1 MQNLC
6 ILWGM
11 RPPGTPYQ
19 LQKRREYAIR
29 MLRSGTQTLSA
40 VARAVSAA
48 PSSVLR
54 WQQTYQRHGPKGLQ
68 AKPIPGRPP
77 RLSPVQK
84 KKLEQV
90 LFAGPLAAGFKT
102 DLWTLKRIAKIIK
115 RLFSITYHPSHVW
128 KILTELGWS
137 CQKPERRATQRD
149 EKAIAHWKRY
159 IWPKIRKKADDLG
172 AHLVFLD
179 ESGFLLIPNVK
190 RTWAP
195 KGETP
200 TIRYRLDH
208 KKLSAI
214 NALTVSPKRNHMA
227 LYIRFQKQSFK
238 GPDVL
243 RFLKHLLQHL
253 RGPVM
258 LLWDRGR
265 IHRDGNVQTFI
276 ENHSRLQVKEFPGY
290 APELNPAEYVWTQAD
305 SAVANSTPEE
315 ITELKTM
322 LVTTKRRLRRSQDLL
337 WACIYASD
345 LPWKD

>member
-1 MQNLC
+1 
-6 ILWGM
+6 M

-29 MLRSGTQTLSA
+29 LLKSGKTLSA
-40 VARAVSAA
+40 VARAVSASR
-48 PSSVLR
+48 SSVLR
-54 WQQTYQRHGPKGLQ
+54 WQQVYQQHGWPGLQ
-68 AKPIPGRPP
+68 AQPIPGRPP
-77 RLSPVQK
+77 RLSPAQK
-84 KKLEQV
+84 EKLVQV
-90 LFAGPLAAGFKT
+90 LLDGPLAAGFKT
-102 DLWTLKRIAKIIK
+102 DLWTLKRIAKVIQ
-115 RLFSITYHPSHVW
+115 RLFGITYHPSHAW
-128 KILTELGWS
+128 KILIALDWS
-137 CQKPERRATQRD
+137 CQKPERRASQRD

-172 AHLVFLD
+172 AYLIFLD

-200 TIRYRLDH
+200 TVRYRLDH

-214 NALTVSPKRNHMA
+214 TALAVSPKRKHIA
-227 LYIRFQKQSFK
+227 LYLRFHSQSFK

-243 RFLKHLLQHL
+243 RFLKPLLKHL

-265 IHRDGNVQTFI
+265 IHRAGDVQAFI
-276 ENHSRLQVKEFPGY
+276 ENHPRLHVQEFPGY
-290 APELNPAEYVWTQAD
+290 APELNPAEYVWMQAD
-305 SAVANSTPEE
+305 SALANSAPEE
-315 ITELKTM
+315 LAELKAM
-322 LVTTKRRLRRSQDLL
+322 LLTTKRRLRGSQDLL
-337 WACIYASD
+337 WACICASD

>member
-1 MQNLC
+1 M
-6 ILWGM
+6 
-11 RPPGTPYQ
+11 
-19 LQKRREYAIR
+19 R
-29 MLRSGTQTLSA
+29 MLTSGNKTLSA

-54 WQQTYQRHGPKGLQ
+54 WEQAYQRHGLKGLR

-77 RLSPVQK
+77 GLSPVQK
-84 KKLEQV
+84 EKLVQV
-90 LFAGPLAAGFKT
+90 LLAGPLAAGFKT
-102 DLWTLKRIAKIIK
+102 DLWTLRRMAKIIK
-115 RLFSITYHPSHVW
+115 RLFGITYHPGHVW
-128 KILTELGWS
+128 KILIELGWS

-159 IWPKIRKKADDLG
+159 IWPKIKKKADNLG
-172 AHLVFLD
+172 AYLIFLD

-200 TIRYRLDH
+200 TVHYRLDH

-214 NALTVSPKRNHMA
+214 NALSVSPKRKHIA
-227 LYIRFQKQSFK
+227 LYIRFQSQSFH

-243 RFLKHLLQHL
+243 RFLKHLLKHL
-253 RGPVM
+253 RGPVV

-265 IHRDGNVQTFI
+265 IHRDGDVQTFI
-276 ENHSRLQVKEFPGY
+276 ENHPRLHVEEFPGY
-290 APELNPAEYVWTQAD
+290 APELNPAEYVWMQAD
-305 SAVANSTPEE
+305 SALANSAPEE
-315 ITELKTM
+315 IAELKTM
-322 LVTTKRRLRRSQDLL
+322 LVTTKRKLRRSQDLL

>member
-1 MQNLC
+1 
-6 ILWGM
+6 M

-19 LQKRREYAIR
+19 LQKRREHAVC
-29 MLRSGTQTLSA
+29 LLKSGQTLSA

-54 WQQTYQRHGPKGLQ
+54 WQGQYQQHGLKGLQ
-68 AKPIPGRPP
+68 AKPTPGRPP
-77 RLSPVQK
+77 RLSQAQK
-84 KKLEQV
+84 KVLVQV
-90 LFAGPLAAGFKT
+90 LLDGPLAAGFKT

-115 RLFSITYHPSHVW
+115 RLFEIKYHPSHVW
-128 KILTELGWS
+128 KILIALGWS

-149 EKAIAHWKRY
+149 EQAIAHWKRY
-159 IWPKIRKKADDLG
+159 IWPQIKKKADNLG
-172 AHLVFLD
+172 AYLVFLD

-195 KGETP
+195 KGQTP
-200 TIRYRLDH
+200 IIRYRLDH

-214 NALTVSPKRNHMA
+214 NALALSPKRKHMA
-227 LYIRFQKQSFK
+227 LYIRFQRQSFK

-243 RFLKHLLQHL
+243 RFLKHLLKHL

-258 LLWDRGR
+258 LLWDQSR
-265 IHRDGNVQTFI
+265 IHRDGQVQTFI
-276 ENHSRLQVKEFPGY
+276 ENHPRLQVEEFPGY
-290 APELNPAEYVWTQAD
+290 APELNPAEYVWMQAD
-305 SAVANSTPEE
+305 SALANSAPEE
-315 ITELKTM
+315 IAALKAM
-322 LVTTKRRLRRSQDLL
+322 LVTTKRRLRTSQDLL